1 MASKI
6 SRNIYLLRNLANN
19 LPLQSLRLAYFALV
33 HCHIE
38 YGILIWGHSGTVYR
52 IFRLQRRAV
61 RVIANLGFRDDC
73 RQHFAKLKIL
83 TLPAIFIYRCL
94 EYIIKN
100 PKLYPKLS
108 SYHQYSTRSQDID
121 HISLR
126 LTKSQ
131 DGIHYY
137 CIKFFNSLPDS
148 HKNLPPNQFL
158 KHIKTY
164 LLNKIIYSFDEFL
177 NNSSNDLK

>member
-1 MASKI
+1 MQLTWNAHVEQMASKI

-19 LPLQSLRLAYFALV
+19 FPLQSLRLAYFALV

-38 YGILIWGHSGTVYR
+38 YGILIWGHSGTLYR

-73 RQHFAKLKIL
+73 REHCPKLKIL

-94 EYIIKN
+94 EYVIKN

-108 SYHQYSTRSQDID
+108 SYHQHSTRSQDID

-126 LTKSQ
+126 LAKSQ
-131 DGIHYY
+131 DGIALNFSTHFRTL
-137 CIKFFNSLPDS
+137 IK
-148 HKNLPPNQFL
+148 
-158 KHIKTY
+158 IY
-164 LLNKIIYSFDEFL
+164 LQTNF
-177 NNSSNDLK
+177 